1 MQNNEDGS
9 VTLTKQEFAKLNKA
23 YQALYEIIGRMPSFL
38 GDYLESKNDYLN
50 IEKWQCLLSGKKF
63 NRKDYE

>member
-23 YQALYEIIGRMPSFL
+23 YQALYEIIDRMPSFL
-38 GDYLESKNDYLN
+38 GDYLERKSDYLN
-50 IEKWQCLLSGKKF
+50 IEKWQCLLSRKKF